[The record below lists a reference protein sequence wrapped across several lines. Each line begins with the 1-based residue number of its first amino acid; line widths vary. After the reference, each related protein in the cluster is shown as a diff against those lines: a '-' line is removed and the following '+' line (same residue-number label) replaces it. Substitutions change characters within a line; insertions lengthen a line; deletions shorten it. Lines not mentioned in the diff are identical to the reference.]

1 MCLAPVVIKNPYF
14 GCDPSKG
21 YNYLHDCVSTHIA
34 VPCGHCKDCITTRQS
49 AFAVRCDIE
58 GMNYVSVPFMLTLTY
73 ENQMYGGYHVQHM
86 CIISHIQVSG

>member
-1 MCLAPVVIKNPYF
+1 MCLAPVIIKNPYC

-49 AFAVRCDIE
+49 AFAFRQYIYNRE
-58 GMNYVSVPFMLTLTY
+58 REIFYASQNQKNYRSV
-73 ENQMYGGYHVQHM
+73 
-86 CIISHIQVSG
+86 